1 MRLPVSRLLTT
12 TKSRSDPQQGEAQAS
27 LSPMPAIQRSKY
39 LCKVSLPGKTVE
51 QVVIDAYSA
60 SSAKQILT
68 NKYPKARG
76 ILVLKTI

>member
-1 MRLPVSRLLTT
+1 
-12 TKSRSDPQQGEAQAS
+12 
-27 LSPMPAIQRSKY
+27 MPAIQRSKY
-39 LCKVSLPGKTVE
+39 LCKVSLPGNTVE
-51 QVVIDAYSA
+51 QVVIDAYSP